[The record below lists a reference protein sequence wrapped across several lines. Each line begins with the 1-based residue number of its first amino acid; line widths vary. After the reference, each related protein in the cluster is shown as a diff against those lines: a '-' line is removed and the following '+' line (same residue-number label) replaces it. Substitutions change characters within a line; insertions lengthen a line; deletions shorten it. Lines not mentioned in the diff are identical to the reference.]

1 MKAILETTQS
11 TPAAP
16 YLRHNKS
23 MIVYFLRH
31 ASAIQHNIFPK
42 EDDQRPIDK
51 LGKEQCHV
59 VGRALVYLGVKV
71 EAVISSP
78 LTRAI
83 QTAELAVTELGYKD
97 RIVIS
102 EAMRPEANFDQF
114 HDLLTHY
121 GESKA
126 IMVVGHNPSIT
137 EFLLHLMTGD
147 EPSDCVD
154 FKKGAVAKVE
164 VYGEKGVLHWLLT
177 PKMASKLQ
185 AVSVKSSRPKTSR
198 K

>member
-1 MKAILETTQS
+1 
-11 TPAAP
+11 
-16 YLRHNKS
+16 

-31 ASAIQHNIFPK
+31 ASANQHKILPK
-42 EDDQRPIDK
+42 HDDLRPIDE
-51 LGKEQCHV
+51 LGKQQCHE
-59 VGRALVYLGVKV
+59 VGRALVALGVKV

-102 EAMRPEANFDQF
+102 EALRPEANFDQF
-114 HDLLTHY
+114 HDLLTHHSD
-121 GESKA
+121 SKA

-137 EFLLHLMTGD
+137 EFLLHLMTGND
-147 EPSDCVD
+147 PSDCVD

-164 VYGEKGVLHWLLT
+164 VQGERGVLHWLLT
-177 PKMASKLQ
+177 PKMASRLQ
-185 AVSVKSSRPKTSR
+185 AVSAKSSRPKTSR